1 MNVLIETY
9 YILLPIVATALIGWV
24 GKLLKEQKRISAER
38 DRMIDE
44 KEKEALRVRKAN
56 STGIML
62 VLRYMLRRYHN
73 EYKIMGKITYNQ
85 YKEWIDLYSA
95 YKALGGNSIAVEWNE
110 DVEKLEK
117 TDYAS
122 EMSAYEALLRDSLN
136 KQNK

>member
-24 GKLLKEQKRISAER
+24 GKLLKEQKRVSAER

-73 EYKIMGKITYNQ
+73 EYKIMGKITYIQ

-122 EMSAYEALLRDSLN
+122 EMPAYEALLRDSLN